1 VSNFPGGVDQFP
13 VVPGSTNMDV
23 AIEGKT
29 HADIL
34 TDLGESME
42 AVQTWLLTQPPV
54 PGPPG
59 DAGQTGPVGPAGPQ
73 GLTGPPGPQGPQGV
87 QGVPGPSGPTGSQ
100 GLAGVYINP
109 SAPTDK
115 SLLWV
120 DTDAPDTATIRVDN
134 TVGRR
139 AFAWDADNARE
150 QMVYGDT
157 GWRDIKASSKFPGDT
172 TLSVL
177 NLRRFNGMVYLYGW
191 IIPGA
196 TMTAAPRWNPVE
208 FLNPIPIGFRPGTPA
223 FSYLN
228 YNAGVFSAGSS
239 ARSLVVSNS
248 STSDAMSLFVMGDSV
263 STNWP
268 GVNTIFSTSWPT
280 VEAWPTTLPGV
291 ASGGIPA

>member
-1 VSNFPGGVDQFP
+1 MSNFPGGVDQFP

-42 AVQTWLLTQPPV
+42 AVQTWLLSQPPV

-139 AFAWDADNARE
+139 AFAWDSDNARE
-150 QMVYGDT
+150 QMIYGDT
-157 GWRDIKASSKFPGDT
+157 GWRDVTASMKAIAGVTWSHVMIRRVGSRVDVAVRAVT
-172 TLSVL
+172 TGTITPS
-177 NLRRFNGMVYLYGW
+177 
-191 IIPGA
+191 
-196 TMTAAPRWNPVE
+196 AAYTVPT
-208 FLNPIPIGFRPGTPA
+208 GFRYRYSIADSSWVGISGISATP
-223 FSYLN
+223 
-228 YNAGVFSAGSS
+228 VFGSLTTVSGGSS
-239 ARSLVVSNS
+239 LNFTASGA
-248 STSDAMSLFVMGDSV
+248 STLYIMASYHSDD
-263 STNWP
+263 
-268 GVNTIFSTSWPT
+268 
-280 VEAWPTTLPGV
+280 AWPATLPGT